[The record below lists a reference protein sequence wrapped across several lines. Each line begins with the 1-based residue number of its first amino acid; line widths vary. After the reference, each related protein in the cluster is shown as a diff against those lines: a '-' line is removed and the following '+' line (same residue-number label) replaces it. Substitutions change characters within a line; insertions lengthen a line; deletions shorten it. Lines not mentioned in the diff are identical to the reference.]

1 VSGPTRCEREF
12 TVHRELGL
20 HARPAGRFVSL
31 AARFQSEIQVA
42 RAGSGDE
49 WVSGRS
55 VLSLLSLGATRGTR
69 LRVRAVGADAEQ
81 AVAALGALLE
91 ELEEPSLDDL
101 AALRGDR
108 PADEREPPR

>member
-1 VSGPTRCEREF
+1 VSGATTCEQQF

-69 LRVRAVGADAEQ
+69 LRVRAVGADASE
-81 AVAALGALLE
+81 AVAALGALIE
-91 ELEEPSLDDL
+91 ELEEPALDDL
-101 AALRGDR
+101 TAGRG
-108 PADEREPPR
+108 ERSAGEPERRR

>member
-1 VSGPTRCEREF
+1 VSGATVCEEF
-12 TVHRELGL
+12 TVRRELGM

-69 LRVRAVGADAEQ
+69 LRVRAVGPDAGE
-81 AVAALGALLE
+81 AVAALGALIE
-91 ELEEPSLDDL
+91 ELEEPALGDV
-101 AALRGDR
+101 AAGRER
-108 PADEREPPR
+108 PR